1 MTTSAPFVGTALRR
15 IDGRKKVTGTAP
27 YAAEFEV
34 AGLLQGVVVSGAIA
48 RGRIRAIRIAAAEA
62 VPGVVR
68 VFTHENRP
76 QEDWFTSDF
85 KDMVAPDG
93 SPFRPLRDARIL
105 YSGQPVALVVA
116 EDFETAS
123 YAASLV
129 EVDYQVEPHQT
140 DVTAVTGEAF
150 DPEDGEGDI
159 VRGSAENAFASAHA
173 RTDHRYR
180 IAIEHHNPME
190 PHATTVCYEGPETL
204 TVYDKTQGARN
215 SSDVV
220 VNVFGLPEDKVQV
233 LSPFVGGAF
242 GSGLRPQYQLFLAVM
257 AALSM
262 ERSVRVTLTR
272 DQMFT
277 LGYRPDTLQRV
288 ALGADRD
295 GRLTSVIHDALAGTS
310 RYEDFTETV
319 VDWSG
324 LLYRCADVRLA
335 HRLAKI
341 DTVTPMDMRAPGGAT
356 GVFAL
361 ETAMDELSYE
371 VGIDPLDLRLL
382 NYADRDQNEDKPFS
396 SKELKACYRQ
406 GAERFGWA
414 ERSAAPRSMREGNEL
429 IGYGMATG
437 CWEAMMF
444 PTSARAALRP
454 DGTLEVSTA
463 TADIGTGTYTI
474 LTQVAADALG
484 VPMDRVEVRIG
495 DSRLPKAFVEGGS
508 ATAASAGSAIVQA
521 CAALK
526 EQLVQIGRGLDGSP
540 LANVGSD
547 QVVFSGGSIRRAAD
561 TSEAV
566 SLEAIAE
573 AAGGEVAA
581 NVDYSPDD
589 SPTSSYAHAAV
600 FAEVRV
606 DAQVGVARVTRVVSA
621 VAAGRI
627 INPKT
632 ARSQILGGV
641 VFGLGQALHE
651 EAVIDH
657 ALGRFMTHHLADYHV
672 PAHADVA
679 DIDVLFVEEHD
690 DLNPLGVKGV
700 GEIGVVGTAAAIG
713 NAVFH
718 ATGVRVRELPI
729 TVDKILAGLARGT

>member
-1 MTTSAPFVGTALRR
+1 MTHSVPFVGTAQRR
-15 IDGRKKVTGTAP
+15 IDGRAKVTGSATYAGEFAAP
-27 YAAEFEV
+27 DLLHGV
-34 AGLLQGVVVSGAIA
+34 AVSGAIA
-48 RGRIRAIRIAAAEA
+48 RGRIRAIDISAAEA
-62 VPGVVR
+62 VAGVVR

-93 SPFRPLRDARIL
+93 TPFRPLRDDRIHFG
-105 YSGQPVALVVA
+105 GQPVALVVA
-116 EDFETAS
+116 EDFETAT
-123 YAASLV
+123 YAAALV
-129 EVDYQVEPHQT
+129 TVDYELQPHQT
-140 DVTAVTGEAF
+140 DVTAVTEQAY
-150 DPEDGEGDI
+150 DPDDGEGDI
-159 VRGSAENAFASAHA
+159 VRGSAENEFAKAPA
-173 RTDHRYR
+173 KVDNRYR

-190 PHATTVCYEGPETL
+190 PHATTVAYDGPRTL

-215 SSDVV
+215 SADLV
-220 VNVFGLPEDKVQV
+220 VNVFGLEEDKVQV

-335 HRLAKI
+335 HRLTQI
-341 DTVTPMDMRAPGGAT
+341 DTVTPLDMRAPGGAT
-356 GVFAL
+356 GMYAL
-361 ETAMDELSYE
+361 ETAMDELAYE
-371 VGIDPLDLRLL
+371 VGLDPVELRLR
-382 NYADRDQNEDKPFS
+382 NYAEHDQNEDKPFS

-406 GAERFGWA
+406 GAERFGWSK
-414 ERSAAPRSMREGNEL
+414 RTAAPRSMREGREL

-444 PTSARAALRP
+444 PTSARAALRA
-454 DGTLEVSTA
+454 DGVLEVGTA

-474 LTQVAADALG
+474 LTQIAADAFG
-484 VPMDRVEVRIG
+484 VSMDQVEVRIG

-508 ATAASAGSAIVQA
+508 ATAASAGSAIVKA
-521 CAALK
+521 CEALK
-526 EQLVQIGRGLDGSP
+526 EELVQAARRIEGSP
-540 LANVGSD
+540 LANVGSE
-547 QVVFSGGSIRRAAD
+547 QVVFSGGSLRRAAD

-573 AAGGEVAA
+573 AAGREMSVEV
-581 NVDYSPDD
+581 DFSPDD
-589 SPTSSYAHAAV
+589 GPNSGYAHSAV
-600 FAEVRV
+600 FVEVRV
-606 DAQVGVARVTRVVSA
+606 DEQVGVARVTRVVNA

-641 VFGLGQALHE
+641 VFGIGQALHE

-657 ALGRFMTHHLADYHV
+657 ALGRFVTHHLADYHV

-679 DIDVLFVEEHD
+679 DIDVVFVEEHD
-690 DLNPLGVKGV
+690 ALNPLGVKGV
-700 GEIGVVGTAAAIG
+700 GEIGVVGTAAAVG
-713 NAVFH
+713 NAIFH
-718 ATGVRVRELPI
+718 ATGVRVRDLPI
-729 TVDKILAGLARGT
+729 TVDKILGGSAGH

>member
-1 MTTSAPFVGTALRR
+1 MTISTPFVGTAQRR
-15 IDGRKKVTGTAP
+15 IDGRAKVTGSAP
-27 YAAEFEV
+27 YAGEFDV
-34 AGLLQGVVVSGAIA
+34 PGLLQGVAVSGAIA
-48 RGRIRAIRIAAAEA
+48 RGTIRSIDIAAAEA

-76 QEDWFTSDF
+76 QEDWFTSEF

-93 SPFRPLRDARIL
+93 TPFRPLRDARIL
-105 YSGQPVALVVA
+105 YSGQPIALVVA
-116 EDFETAS
+116 EDFETAT

-129 EVDYQVEPHQT
+129 TVDYAVEPHQT
-140 DVTAVTGEAF
+140 DVAAVTDQAF
-150 DPEDGEGDI
+150 DPDDGDGDI
-159 VRGSAENAFASAHA
+159 VRGSAENELA
-173 RTDHRYR
+173 RAQAKVDNRYR

-190 PHATTVCYEGPETL
+190 PHATTVSYEGPQTL

-215 SSDVV
+215 SYDLV

-233 LSPFVGGAF
+233 LSPYVGGAF

-257 AALSM
+257 AALSL
-262 ERSVRVTLTR
+262 ERPVRVTLTR

-277 LGYRPDTLQRV
+277 LGFRADTLQRV

-295 GRLTSVIHDALAGTS
+295 GRLTSVIHDALANTS

-324 LLYRCADVRLA
+324 LLYKCADVRLA
-335 HRLAKI
+335 HRLARV

-356 GVFAL
+356 GMFAL
-361 ETAMDELSYE
+361 ETAMDELAYE
-371 VGIDPLDLRLL
+371 VGVDPLELRLI

-406 GAERFGWA
+406 GAERFGWSK
-414 ERSAAPRSMREGNEL
+414 RSAAPRSMREAREL

-454 DGTLEVSTA
+454 DGTLEVGTA

-474 LTQVAADALG
+474 LTQIAADALG
-484 VPMDRVEVRIG
+484 LPMHRVEVKIG

-508 ATAASAGSAIVQA
+508 ATAASAGSAIVKA
-521 CAALK
+521 CEALK
-526 EQLVQIGRGLDGSP
+526 EKLVQAARGLEGSP
-540 LANVGSD
+540 LANIGAG
-547 QVVFSGGSIRRAAD
+547 QVEFSGGSIRRTAD

-573 AAGGEVAA
+573 AAGGELAA
-581 NVDYSPDD
+581 EIDFSPDD
-589 SPTSSYAHAAV
+589 GPYSSYAHSAV

-606 DAQVGVARVTRVVSA
+606 DEEVGVPRVTRVVSA

-651 EAVIDH
+651 EAVIDR

-672 PAHADVA
+672 PAHADVY

-690 DLNPLGVKGV
+690 EMNPLGVKGV

-713 NAVFH
+713 NAIFH

-729 TVDKILAGLARGT
+729 TVDKILGAGSGH

>member
-1 MTTSAPFVGTALRR
+1 MTTSAPFVGTAQRR
-15 IDGRKKVTGTAP
+15 IDGRAKVTGSAP
-27 YAAEFEV
+27 YAGEFDV
-34 AGLLQGVVVSGAIA
+34 SGLLQGVAVSGAIA
-48 RGRIRAIRIAAAEA
+48 RGTIRAIDIAAAEA
-62 VPGVVR
+62 VPGVIH

-76 QEDWFTSDF
+76 QEDWFTSEF

-93 SPFRPLRDARIL
+93 TPFRPLRDARIL
-105 YSGQPVALVVA
+105 YSGQPIALVVA
-116 EDFETAS
+116 EDFETAT

-129 EVDYQVEPHQT
+129 EVTYAVEPHQT
-140 DVTAVTGEAF
+140 DVTAVTDQAF
-150 DPEDGEGDI
+150 DPKDGEGDI
-159 VRGSAENAFASAHA
+159 VRGSAENELAKADA
-173 RTDHRYR
+173 RIDQRYR

-190 PHATTVCYEGPETL
+190 PHATTVSYEGPQTL

-215 SSDVV
+215 SYDVV

-233 LSPFVGGAF
+233 LSPYVGGAF

-257 AALSM
+257 AALAL

-277 LGYRPDTLQRV
+277 LGFRADTLQRV
-288 ALGADRD
+288 ALGADPE
-295 GRLTSVIHDALAGTS
+295 GRLTSVIHDALANTS
-310 RYEDFTETV
+310 SYEDFTETV

-335 HRLAKI
+335 HRLARI

-356 GVFAL
+356 GIYAL
-361 ETAMDELSYE
+361 ETAMDELAYE
-371 VGIDPLDLRLL
+371 VGIDPLELRLR

-396 SKELKACYRQ
+396 SKELEACYRQ
-406 GAERFGWA
+406 GAERFGWSK
-414 ERSAAPRSMREGNEL
+414 RSAAPRSMREGRDL

-454 DGTLEVSTA
+454 DGTLEVGTA

-474 LTQVAADALG
+474 LTQIAADVLG
-484 VPMDRVEVRIG
+484 LPMDQVAVKIG

-508 ATAASAGSAIVQA
+508 ATAASAGSAIAQACETLKEKLVQA
-521 CAALK
+521 A
-526 EQLVQIGRGLDGSP
+526 RGLDGSP
-540 LANVGSD
+540 LANVGSE
-547 QVVFSGGSIRRAAD
+547 QVIFSGGSIRRAAD
-561 TSEAV
+561 PSEAV

-573 AAGGEVAA
+573 ASDGEIAVEIDFAP
-581 NVDYSPDD
+581 DESPYSG
-589 SPTSSYAHAAV
+589 YAHSAV

-606 DAQVGVARVTRVVSA
+606 DAEIGVPRLTRIVSA
-621 VAAGRI
+621 IAAGRI

-632 ARSQILGGV
+632 ARSQIMGGV

-672 PAHADVA
+672 PAHADVH

-690 DLNPLGVKGV
+690 ELNPLGVKGV
-700 GEIGVVGTAAAIG
+700 GEIGVAGTAAAIG
-713 NAVFH
+713 NAIFH

-729 TVDKILAGLARGT
+729 TVDKIIAGMPSDR

>member
-1 MTTSAPFVGTALRR
+1 MTQSVPFVGTAQRR
-15 IDGRKKVTGTAP
+15 IDGRAKVTGSATYAGEFAAP
-27 YAAEFEV
+27 DLLHGV
-34 AGLLQGVVVSGAIA
+34 AVSGAIA
-48 RGRIRAIRIAAAEA
+48 RGRIRAIDISAAEA
-62 VPGVVR
+62 VAGVVR

-93 SPFRPLRDARIL
+93 TPFRPLRDDRIQF
-105 YSGQPVALVVA
+105 SGQPVALVVA
-116 EDFETAS
+116 EDFETAT
-123 YAASLV
+123 YAAALV
-129 EVDYQVEPHQT
+129 KVDYELQPHQT
-140 DVTAVTGEAF
+140 DVTAVTGQAY
-150 DPEDGEGDI
+150 DPDDGEGDI
-159 VRGSAENAFASAHA
+159 VRGSAENELAKAPSKV
-173 RTDHRYR
+173 DNRYR

-190 PHATTVCYEGPETL
+190 PHATTVAYEGPRTL

-215 SSDVV
+215 SADLV
-220 VNVFGLPEDKVQV
+220 VNVFGLAEDKVQV

-335 HRLAKI
+335 HRLTQI
-341 DTVTPMDMRAPGGAT
+341 DTVTPLDMRAPGGAT
-356 GVFAL
+356 GMYAL
-361 ETAMDELSYE
+361 ETAMDELAYE
-371 VGIDPLDLRLL
+371 VGLDPVELRLR
-382 NYADRDQNEDKPFS
+382 NYAERDQNEDKPFS

-406 GAERFGWA
+406 GAERFGWSK
-414 ERSAAPRSMREGNEL
+414 RTAAPRSMREGREL

-444 PTSARAALRP
+444 PTSARAALRA
-454 DGTLEVSTA
+454 DGMLEVGTA

-474 LTQVAADALG
+474 LTQIAADAFG
-484 VPMDRVEVRIG
+484 VSMDQVEVRIG

-508 ATAASAGSAIVQA
+508 ATAASAGSAIVKA
-521 CAALK
+521 CEALK
-526 EQLVQIGRGLDGSP
+526 EELVQAARRIEGSP
-540 LANVGSD
+540 LANVGSE
-547 QVVFSGGSIRRAAD
+547 QVVFSGGSLRRAAD

-573 AAGGEVAA
+573 AAGREMSVEV
-581 NVDYSPDD
+581 DFSPDD
-589 SPTSSYAHAAV
+589 SPNSGYAHSAV
-600 FAEVRV
+600 FVEVRV
-606 DAQVGVARVTRVVSA
+606 DEEVGVARVTRVVSA

-657 ALGRFMTHHLADYHV
+657 ALGRFVTHHLADYHV

-679 DIDVLFVEEHD
+679 DIDVVFVEEHD
-690 DLNPLGVKGV
+690 ELNPLGVKGV
-700 GEIGVVGTAAAIG
+700 GEIGVVGTAAAVG
-713 NAVFH
+713 NAIFH
-718 ATGVRVRELPI
+718 ATGVRVRDLPI
-729 TVDKILAGLARGT
+729 TVDKILGGSAGH